1 MEQKDDATTNGARG
15 RATQAV
21 TPRTPGR
28 VEWASVRAA
37 TVLLQRSAGPQV
49 AGRTTEPPGR
59 EINELELASNM
70 RGQLQLIGNCRHVFH
85 INLLKPYVR
94 SRGVHHPS
102 PQLTDDGQ
110 VVFKVKIILQQKD
123 RHYQGSKIL

>member
-1 MEQKDDATTNGARG
+1 M
-15 RATQAV
+15 

-59 EINELELASNM
+59 EILRGELRGHVTSGGQPELGGEASAL
-70 RGQLQLIGNCRHVFH
+70 GWEG
-85 INLLKPYVR
+85 
-94 SRGVHHPS
+94 HPKGRARRCS
-102 PQLTDDGQ
+102 VDPSTG
-110 VVFKVKIILQQKD
+110 
-123 RHYQGSKIL
+123 GTA

>member
-49 AGRTTEPPGR
+49 AGPLVFV
-59 EINELELASNM
+59 LEAVDVEAEQAQGGLS
-70 RGQLQLIGNCRHVFH
+70 G
-85 INLLKPYVR
+85 
-94 SRGVHHPS
+94 PS
-102 PQLTDDGQ
+102 HG
-110 VVFKVKIILQQKD
+110 
-123 RHYQGSKIL
+123 